1 MSTQRSVYT
10 VDQVNSYIH
19 QMFSADP
26 FLTRIYVKGEISNC
40 KYHSSGH
47 IYFSLKDELAQ
58 VNCIMF
64 AGNRKKLNF
73 RLEDGQKVIVFGSMG
88 VYEKG
93 GSYQLYASAIRL
105 DGIGALYERFE
116 ALKSE
121 LSEMGMFDQMYKKPI
136 PHYIKRLGV
145 VTAPTGAAVRD
156 IINVSK
162 RRNPGI
168 EILLYPALVQG
179 EGASQSVARG
189 IRLLDSHHVDTIIVG
204 RGGGSIEDLWAFNE
218 RVVAEAIFNAST
230 PIISA
235 VGHETDFTIADYVA
249 DLRAPTPSAAAEL
262 AVDDMVSIRA
272 GIEQDRVRL
281 RNQMMQKCAYVRRE
295 AEGYRLRLQAKGPA
309 GRLRERMMQLEN
321 LQERMTN
328 ACRARVDSAREAVRA
343 LNLDLKMKTKIRET
357 ENQLRMAVPPLK
369 AAMRQRLQGTEGRY
383 KVLEAKVRMLSP
395 QDHLNR
401 GYAFVAD
408 SRGRAVQSVSS
419 LVRGELLNITLK
431 DGSLDATVQ
440 QIRPEGLQPQSTK

>member
-10 VDQVNSYIH
+10 VAQVNSYIH

-73 RLEDGQKVIVFGSMG
+73 RLEDGQKVIVFGSMS

-121 LSEMGMFDQMYKKPI
+121 LSEIGMFDQMYKKPI

-235 VGHETDFTIADYVA
+235 GH
-249 DLRAPTPSAAAEL
+249 
-262 AVDDMVSIRA
+262 
-272 GIEQDRVRL
+272 
-281 RNQMMQKCAYVRRE
+281 RRP
-295 AEGYRLRLQAKGPA
+295 RR
-309 GRLRERMMQLEN
+309 
-321 LQERMTN
+321 
-328 ACRARVDSAREAVRA
+328 
-343 LNLDLKMKTKIRET
+343 
-357 ENQLRMAVPPLK
+357 
-369 AAMRQRLQGTEGRY
+369 
-383 KVLEAKVRMLSP
+383 P
-395 QDHLNR
+395 QN
-401 GYAFVAD
+401 
-408 SRGRAVQSVSS
+408 S
-419 LVRGELLNITLK
+419 L
-431 DGSLDATVQ
+431 
-440 QIRPEGLQPQSTK
+440 

>member
-1 MSTQRSVYT
+1 
-10 VDQVNSYIH
+10 
-19 QMFSADP
+19 
-26 FLTRIYVKGEISNC
+26 
-40 KYHSSGH
+40 
-47 IYFSLKDELAQ
+47 
-58 VNCIMF
+58 
-64 AGNRKKLNF
+64 
-73 RLEDGQKVIVFGSMG
+73 
-88 VYEKG
+88 
-93 GSYQLYASAIRL
+93 
-105 DGIGALYERFE
+105 
-116 ALKSE
+116 
-121 LSEMGMFDQMYKKPI
+121 
-136 PHYIKRLGV
+136 
-145 VTAPTGAAVRD
+145 
-156 IINVSK
+156 
-162 RRNPGI
+162 
-168 EILLYPALVQG
+168 
-179 EGASQSVARG
+179 
-189 IRLLDSHHVDTIIVG
+189 
-204 RGGGSIEDLWAFNE
+204 
-218 RVVAEAIFNAST
+218 
-230 PIISA
+230 
-235 VGHETDFTIADYVA
+235 
-249 DLRAPTPSAAAEL
+249 
-262 AVDDMVSIRA
+262 
-272 GIEQDRVRL
+272 
-281 RNQMMQKCAYVRRE
+281 MMQKCAYVRRE